1 MKDVKEGKKA
11 EQLPSKLRMIRKEY
25 QEFSVKTFC
34 RHVHQEKRNQRE
46 ESYWTLKQNKT
57 GMRKHEE
64 EANDVKNDLDTRYFQ
79 EELDEMDILL
89 RAFHLE
95 N

>member
-1 MKDVKEGKKA
+1 M
-11 EQLPSKLRMIRKEY
+11 
-25 QEFSVKTFC
+25 KTFC
-34 RHVHQEKRNQRE
+34 GHVHQEKRNQRE
-46 ESYWTLKQNKT
+46 ESYWIPKRNKT

-79 EELDEMDILL
+79 EELDEMGNLFG
-89 RAFHLE
+89 AFKLE